1 MYKSYRN
8 IENNFKLF
16 RCFMELVG
24 IFAYFPFHIFK
35 SIVVSVAEENGCIG
49 NQQRNQKVCCVKAP
63 ARSLMSINN

>member
-1 MYKSYRN
+1 
-8 IENNFKLF
+8 
-16 RCFMELVG
+16 MELVG

-63 ARSLMSINN
+63 ARSLMSISKRLKKPRSSSIPLKHRDV